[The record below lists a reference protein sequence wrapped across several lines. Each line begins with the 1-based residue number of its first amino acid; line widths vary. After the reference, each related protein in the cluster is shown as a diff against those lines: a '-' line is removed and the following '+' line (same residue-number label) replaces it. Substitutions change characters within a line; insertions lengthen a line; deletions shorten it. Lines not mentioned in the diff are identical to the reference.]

1 MLTWPTL
8 RCRAD
13 IDHVAVG
20 TAFLLVG
27 SAFLLLAIA
36 NPPDAWMLRMAAGL
50 VVRIAFSLLGVAAR
64 GRIPAGQMGTGWV
77 PVLLGAVA
85 GPDERYRSLVGA
97 GWTLPGS
104 HSCCLGARSYLV
116 VSQPCWPDRRLSG
129 FHS

>member
-50 VVRIAFSLLGVAAR
+50 VVRIAFPLLGVAAR

-85 GPDERYRSLVGA
+85 APMSGIAALWGRMDAARGRIPAVCGRALALWYRGLGGAVGGRALV
-97 GWTLPGS
+97 PS
-104 HSCCLGARSYLV
+104 
-116 VSQPCWPDRRLSG
+116 
-129 FHS
+129 